1 MLISMI
7 AALAKNRAIGMKGKL
22 PWRLADDLK
31 HFKELTVGK
40 PVIMGRGTYEAI
52 GRLLPNRTNIIMT
65 NRPDFRVNGAIIAHS
80 VDEALDRAA
89 ETEASEVMIIGGQQI
104 YQTFLPKADRLYLTE
119 IYTTVDGDAF
129 FPEFDTADW
138 KEVDR
143 QEHPANDRNEH
154 AFSFVTLQRN

>member
-1 MLISMI
+1 MI